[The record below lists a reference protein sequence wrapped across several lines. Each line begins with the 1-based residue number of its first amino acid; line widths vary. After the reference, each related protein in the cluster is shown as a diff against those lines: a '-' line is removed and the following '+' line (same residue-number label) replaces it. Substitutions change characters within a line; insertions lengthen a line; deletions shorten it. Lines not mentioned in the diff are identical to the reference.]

1 MQDSSTEEKILNAAI
16 RVFQKKG
23 MAGSR
28 MQEIAD
34 EAKINKAMLH
44 YYFRNKQR
52 LFEAVFAQAFSKLAP
67 QLNLIFN
74 AEEAIFVKIKKFTS
88 SYIDFILKNPY
99 LPSFVIQEL
108 NNNPEFV
115 TSFVSNQGK
124 PNPKSFFEQVEKEIK
139 MGKIQKINPKQLL
152 MNILSQ
158 CLFPFIA
165 EVMVK
170 ALMQISD
177 KEFTQ
182 LMEERKTLI
191 SDQIIRS
198 IKA

>member
-34 EAKINKAMLH
+34 EANINKAMLH

-52 LFEAVFAQAFSKLAP
+52 LFEAVFEQAFSQLAP

-74 AEEAIFVKIKKFTS
+74 SRDDIFKKIKKFAS
-88 SYIDFILKNPY
+88 SYIDFILQNPY
-99 LPSFVIQEL
+99 LPSFIIQEL
-108 NNNPEFV
+108 NNNPGFV
-115 TSFVSNQGK
+115 TAFISQKDG
-124 PNPKSFFEQVEKEIK
+124 PDPQSFFAQVEHAIK
-139 MGKIQKINPKQLL
+139 MGQIQTINPKQLL
-152 MNILSQ
+152 MNILSL

-170 ALMQISD
+170 AVMHISD
-177 KEFTQ
+177 KEFIA
-182 LMEERKTLI
+182 LMGERKTLI
-191 SDQIIRS
+191 PDQIIRS

>member
-1 MQDSSTEEKILNAAI
+1 MQGSSTEEKILNAAI

-34 EAKINKAMLH
+34 EANINKAMLH

-52 LFEAVFAQAFSKLAP
+52 LFEAVFAQAFSQLAP

-74 AEEAIFVKIKKFTS
+74 SEENVFEKIKKFTS
-88 SYIDFILKNPY
+88 GYIDFILQNPY

-115 TSFVSNQGK
+115 ASFVSTQGR
-124 PNPKSFFEQVEKEIK
+124 PNPQSFFEQVEKEIK

-170 ALMQISD
+170 AVMQITD
-177 KEFTQ
+177 VEFTQ

-198 IKA
+198 IKT